1 MEGGWFESV
10 ISDLTYRLVGIFY
23 LYIRGMEAQNPS
35 FSHAADA
42 ASSAT
47 DMSAD
52 GGGPA
57 AGDTSTVAQ
66 SAGGN
71 GVEGTLESPQD
82 YASSGD
88 EESAPLLLSGGG
100 GKEERRRGTMASS
113 TFNLVNT
120 WVYLGHY
127 TVMVQH
133 LRAAISTT
141 SDRSSSHHLLFKK

>member
-1 MEGGWFESV
+1 MIRECQSQT
-10 ISDLTYRLVGIFY
+10 LQTGIFY

-35 FSHAADA
+35 FAHAADA

-57 AGDTSTVAQ
+57 AGDTSTGAQ

-120 WVYLGHY
+120 
-127 TVMVQH
+127 
-133 LRAAISTT
+133 
-141 SDRSSSHHLLFKK
+141 

>member
-1 MEGGWFESV
+1 MIRECQSQTLQTGW
-10 ISDLTYRLVGIFY
+10 Y
-23 LYIRGMEAQNPS
+23 LLSIYWGMEAQNPS
-35 FSHAADA
+35 FAHGA

-120 WVYLGHY
+120 
-127 TVMVQH
+127 
-133 LRAAISTT
+133 
-141 SDRSSSHHLLFKK
+141 